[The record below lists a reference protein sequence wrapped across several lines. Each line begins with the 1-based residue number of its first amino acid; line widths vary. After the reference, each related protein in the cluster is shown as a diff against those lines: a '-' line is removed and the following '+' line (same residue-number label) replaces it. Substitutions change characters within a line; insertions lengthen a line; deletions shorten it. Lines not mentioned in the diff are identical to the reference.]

1 MDLTGKQLRFLRS
14 KTHGLEARIAAG
26 KKGLTDDLVQQLDDA
41 LGKSE
46 LVKIRLPRH
55 AEIDLGA
62 LAGRVSGAVVQ
73 QVGKTVVFYRPFAE
87 PGLKLPQGE

>member
-1 MDLTGKQLRFLRS
+1 MAKN
-14 KTHGLEARIAAG
+14 
-26 KKGLTDDLVQQLDDA
+26 
-41 LGKSE
+41 E

-55 AEIDLGA
+55 AEIDLAA

-73 QVGKTVVFYRPFAE
+73 QVGKTVVFYRPFPE